1 MIGGDDSGANS
12 VGAAMGWAP
21 AIGSQD
27 SGPVWTTEPL
37 WPLLIPPCESMSTGL
52 RALSGVA
59 NAFDA
64 TQTVVSMAA
73 MAAARRNWGDWGER
87 TQGMGGPVGFENA
100 GVAQKTSYLTPALSA
115 RLADIRQT

>member
-1 MIGGDDSGANS
+1 MIGGDGSGAS
-12 VGAAMGWAP
+12 STGAAMGCAP
-21 AIGSQD
+21 TIGCHD

-37 WPLLIPPCESMSTGL
+37 WPLLMPPCESMITGL

-64 TQTVVSMAA
+64 AQTVVSAATMAV
-73 MAAARRNWGDWGER
+73 ARRNWGDWRER

-100 GVAQKTSYLTPALSA
+100 GLRGTSYLTSALSA
-115 RLADIRQT
+115 TLVDIRQK